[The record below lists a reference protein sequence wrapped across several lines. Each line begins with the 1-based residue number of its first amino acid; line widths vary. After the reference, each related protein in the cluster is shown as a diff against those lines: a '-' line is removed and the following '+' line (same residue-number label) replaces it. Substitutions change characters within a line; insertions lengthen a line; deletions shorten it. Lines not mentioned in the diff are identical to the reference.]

1 MEQNGIWSEDLKIRA
16 FMVDRHQEANLVAI
30 QNIFQEV
37 AGNHANFRRLG
48 FEDMQAKGMAWV
60 LNRLKINIFKFP
72 KWTETVTVKT
82 WVSQMQ
88 PFSHRHFQMILPD
101 SEADIVTPERDEAEV
116 TKGVILANAY
126 SIWIPIDVV
135 TKRPKRITNHDLT
148 LNTISYDCEMPE
160 KLTFANSEFDKS
172 ILSSERQVYYS
183 DLDMLGHVNNAKY
196 VEWLIDDFFK
206 ENRSKKPKILEI
218 NYLGEVFEGSTV
230 QFFIQKQDD
239 MIFYSLVNKE
249 DGKEVVR
256 AKLDNQ

>member
-1 MEQNGIWSEDLKIRA
+1 MEENGIWSEDLKIRA

-60 LNRLKINIFKFP
+60 LNRLKINILQFP

-82 WVSQMQ
+82 WVSQME

-101 SEADIVTPERDEAEV
+101 SKADTVTPERDEAESI
-116 TKGVILANAY
+116 KGVVLANAY
-126 SIWIPIDVV
+126 TIWIPIDVV
-135 TKRPKRITNHDLT
+135 TKRPKRITNHDLP
-148 LNTISYDCEMPE
+148 LNTILYDCTMPE
-160 KLTFANSEFDKS
+160 KLIFTEGCV
-172 ILSSERQVYYS
+172 LSSERRVQYS

-196 VEWLIDDFFK
+196 VEWLIDDFFR
-206 ENRSKKPKILEI
+206 ENRTKRTKILEI
-218 NYLGEVFEGSTV
+218 NYLGEVFEGTI
-230 QFFIQKQDD
+230 IQLFVEKKDD
-239 MIFYSLVNKE
+239 MVFYSLRNKE
-249 DGKEVVR
+249 NGKEVVR